1 MKKKGSNAK
10 PITPSSGLHKLTQ
23 IAGILLM
30 AAGGIL
36 LASLV
41 SHTPG
46 SAYDPDIGTTYPP
59 DDPDNWAGR
68 IGTLIAWRLLFL
80 VGYGAYPLA
89 LIVLA
94 CGWCV
99 FRGSDLRTWVFKT
112 LAALFLIALY
122 CGVSEVAWDR
132 PDPTAFRYGGAV
144 GMRLALELLRPN
156 LGLVGSYLACGALA
170 IVALILVTNIR
181 FDTLPD
187 AAAGAAA
194 RVGEG
199 AAGLWTRRKAEGG
212 RRKTDP
218 TPHPPSPQGK
228 GEQAGLSPLPLGE
241 GSGEGSSRLTP
252 DRETRPEEADVPERP
267 SVRLPK
273 RPSRVEPAEGDEPVE
288 RVLRDASPA
297 PDAVYAVPSVDLLAD
312 PPDGG
317 NEVNREAL
325 VASARKLESSLI
337 SFGIEGKVLQV
348 TPGPVI
354 TIFEVEPPPG
364 VKVNRIVSLSD
375 DLALAMKA
383 RSIRIQAP
391 IPGKSAV
398 GIEIPNDESSV
409 VYLKEIVG
417 GTEFQ
422 KSPSRLLLALGKTVF
437 GDPYCADLGK
447 MPHLLIAGATGAGKS
462 VCINVLISSLLFRA
476 TPDEVRLIMIDPKM
490 LELSVYNDVPH
501 LLAPVVTDP
510 KRASDALRW
519 TVGEM
524 ESRYQRL
531 ARVGVRNIGDFNLR
545 VKGLLVR
552 GRTDENGEVP
562 RPLPYIVVLIDELA
576 DLMMTAPADVE
587 DSLCRLAQ
595 MARAVGIHLVVA
607 TQRPS
612 VNVITGVIK
621 ANFPARIAFQVASKI
636 DSRTILDTV
645 GAEKL
650 LGRGD
655 MLYLPAGQPE
665 PVRIHGAY
673 ISAEETER
681 IVAAIQAQGAPLG
694 TVELTPRAEE
704 AAFDERERDPLYEE
718 ALRLVITHQQASA
731 SLLQRRLKVG
741 YSRAGRLIDELEMT
755 GIIGPFDGSKA
766 RQVLVDEAYLGEMYG
781 KAEEK

>member
-10 PITPSSGLHKLTQ
+10 AAVTSSGLHKLAQ
-23 IAGILLM
+23 ITGILLM

-46 SAYDPDIGTTYPP
+46 SSYDPDIGTTYPP

-68 IGTLIAWRLLFL
+68 IGALIAWRLLFL
-80 VGYGAYPLA
+80 VGYGAYPLG
-89 LIVLA
+89 LIVLV

-99 FRGSDLRTWVFKT
+99 FRGADLRNWVFKT

-132 PDPTAFRYGGAV
+132 PDSTAFQYGGAV

-170 IVALILVTNIR
+170 VVSLILVTNIR
-181 FDTLPD
+181 FDALPD

-199 AAGLWTRRKAEGG
+199 AAGLWARRRKAEGE
-212 RRKTDP
+212 RRKAEDQEE
-218 TPHPPSPQGK
+218 PPRRQERQERQEK
-228 GEQAGLSPLPLGE
+228 T
-241 GSGEGSSRLTP
+241 GSKKQEIEATL
-252 DRETRPEEADVPERP
+252 DAEETGAEADLPERP

-273 RPSRVEPAEGDEPVE
+273 KPSRIESPEVEEPVGK
-288 RVLRDASPA
+288 VLLDPPLATDAA
-297 PDAVYAVPSVDLLAD
+297 YTVPSIDLLAD

-317 NEVNREAL
+317 NEVNRDTL
-325 VASARKLESSLI
+325 VASARKLESSLE

-354 TIFEVEPPPG
+354 TSFEVEPPPG

-398 GIEIPNDESSV
+398 GIEVPNAEPTMV
-409 VYLKEIVG
+409 HLKEIVG
-417 GTEFQ
+417 GAEFQ
-422 KSPSRLLLALGKTVF
+422 KSSSRLLLALGKTVF
-437 GDPYCADLGK
+437 GDPTCADLGK

-462 VCINVLISSLLFRA
+462 VCINVLISSLLFKA
-476 TPDEVRLIMIDPKM
+476 TPDEVRLIMVDPKM
-490 LELSVYNDVPH
+490 LELSLYNDIPH

-510 KRASDALRW
+510 KKASEALRW

-531 ARVGVRNIGDFNLR
+531 ARVGVRNIADFNLR

-576 DLMMTAPADVE
+576 DLMMTAPADIE

-636 DSRTILDTV
+636 DSRTILDTA

-673 ISAEETER
+673 ISTEETER
-681 IVAAIQAQGAPLG
+681 IVAAIKAQGVPPSP
-694 TVELTPRAEE
+694 VELTPKTEE
-704 AAFDERERDPLYEE
+704 MAFDERERDPLYEE
-718 ALRLVITHQQASA
+718 ALKLVITHQQASA

-766 RQVLVDEAYLGEMYG
+766 RQVLVDETYMEEMYG
-781 KAEEK
+781 KVEEK

>member
-1 MKKKGSNAK
+1 
-10 PITPSSGLHKLTQ
+10 
-23 IAGILLM
+23 
-30 AAGGIL
+30 
-36 LASLV
+36 
-41 SHTPG
+41 
-46 SAYDPDIGTTYPP
+46 
-59 DDPDNWAGR
+59 
-68 IGTLIAWRLLFL
+68 
-80 VGYGAYPLA
+80 
-89 LIVLA
+89 
-94 CGWCV
+94 
-99 FRGSDLRTWVFKT
+99 
-112 LAALFLIALY
+112 
-122 CGVSEVAWDR
+122 
-132 PDPTAFRYGGAV
+132 
-144 GMRLALELLRPN
+144 MRLALELLRPN

-199 AAGLWTRRKAEGG
+199 AAGLWARRKAEGEK
-212 RRKTDP
+212 RKAEENR
-218 TPHPPSPQGK
+218 PSPSV
-228 GEQAGLSPLPLGE
+228 ERERHEEDRALTPVA
-241 GSGEGSSRLTP
+241 SRLTP

-297 PDAVYAVPSVDLLAD
+297 PGAVYAVPSVDLLAD

-398 GIEIPNDESSV
+398 GIEVPNDESSV

-417 GTEFQ
+417 GAEFQ

-612 VNVITGVIK
+612 VNVITGVI
-621 ANFPARIAFQVASKI
+621 
-636 DSRTILDTV
+636 
-645 GAEKL
+645 
-650 LGRGD
+650 
-655 MLYLPAGQPE
+655 
-665 PVRIHGAY
+665 
-673 ISAEETER
+673 
-681 IVAAIQAQGAPLG
+681 
-694 TVELTPRAEE
+694 
-704 AAFDERERDPLYEE
+704 
-718 ALRLVITHQQASA
+718 
-731 SLLQRRLKVG
+731 
-741 YSRAGRLIDELEMT
+741 
-755 GIIGPFDGSKA
+755 
-766 RQVLVDEAYLGEMYG
+766 
-781 KAEEK
+781 